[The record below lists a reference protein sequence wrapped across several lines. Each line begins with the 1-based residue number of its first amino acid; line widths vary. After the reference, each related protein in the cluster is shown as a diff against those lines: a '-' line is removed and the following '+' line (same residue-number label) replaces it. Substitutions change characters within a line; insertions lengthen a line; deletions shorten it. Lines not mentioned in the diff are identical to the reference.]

1 MDFTSIIN
9 SINQNKHQ
17 IASAYFEQVK
27 NSDYMKTY
35 HKLDPDKVIAREEA
49 TYIHLVEWLKNGA
62 NNDDAEKFFAN
73 VGSERYKEGFPL
85 SELNY
90 ALYISKKAFWSFMIE
105 HSEIIEGLDKKV
117 MIEIFGILS
126 NYFALG
132 GFYMV
137 RGYINT
143 LFDKLDINDRLTREE
158 IHNILVRGALDEEDL
173 DMSEFTWR
181 HV

>member
-1 MDFTSIIN
+1 MEFGNIIN
-9 SINQNKHQ
+9 LISQNKNN
-17 IASAYFEQVK
+17 IARAYFDEVK

-35 HKLDPDKVIAREEA
+35 HKLDPEKVITREEA
-49 TYIHLVEWLKNGA
+49 TYSHLVDWLKSGIDNSE
-62 NNDDAEKFFAN
+62 AEQFFSN
-73 VGSERYKEGFPL
+73 IGSERYHEGFPL

-90 ALYISKKAFWSFMIE
+90 ALYISKKAFWAFLKE
-105 HSEIIEGLDKKV
+105 HSEIIQGLEKKNIV
-117 MIEIFGILS
+117 EFFEILS

-158 IHNILVRGALDEEDL
+158 IHNILVRGAFDEEDL
-173 DMSEFTWR
+173 DMSEFSWR